1 MLCDQDRLLHLR
13 RPAVVLRDPGPAV
26 LQLPD
31 PPSALTDHRLHGEDH
46 AGPHDT
52 HDIVETMVNVR
63 GAVQEGTETVAQ
75 ELWYCGK
82 ILLLG
87 MFVYGM
93 TDTSHY
99 STYKPR
105 LLTAQQYSEAYL
117 ARNYQYQH

>member
-1 MLCDQDRLLHLR
+1 MLSDQNSLLHLC
-13 RPAVVLRDPGPAV
+13 RPAVIQGDPGPAI

-31 PPSALTDHRLHGEDH
+31 PPPSLTDHRLHGEDH
-46 AGPHDT
+46 AGSHDT
-52 HDIVETMVNVR
+52 HDVVETMVNIR
-63 GAVQEGTETVAQ
+63 RAVEEVTNTVSQ
-75 ELWYCGK
+75 ELWDCGK
-82 ILLLG
+82 ILFLD

-105 LLTAQQYSEAYL
+105 LLTAQQYYEAYL